1 MRTLVL
7 AFATTAFLC
16 AQGLPPRTAPT
27 EYQVVGKAGDVTLA
41 ADFVRHSVPTAQGT
55 LSTEDYVVVE
65 LAMYGPPGAKTTI
78 SMDDF
83 SLRINGKKQ
92 PLKGQPYGL
101 VLASIKDPEWAP
113 PDAAPAK
120 GSKGGLTSG
129 GGGGGDKN
137 SNEPP
142 PVVKVPIELQR
153 AMAQRTQ
160 KASLAL
166 GERALPQAGL
176 LFFQYRGKAQNIT
189 SVELLYSGAAG
200 KATLDLIP

>member
-7 AFATTAFLC
+7 AFASTVFLC

-55 LSTEDYVVVE
+55 LATEDYVVVE
-65 LAMYGPPGAKTTI
+65 LAMYGAAGAKTTI
-78 SMDDF
+78 SLDDF

-92 PLKGQPYGL
+92 ALKSQPYGL
-101 VLASIKDPEWAP
+101 VLASIKDPEWVP

-120 GSKGGLTSG
+120 GSKGGLTS

-160 KASLAL
+160 KASMPL

-176 LFFQYRGKAQNIT
+176 LFFQYRGKPQNIT

-200 KATLDLIP
+200 KATLNLIP

>member
-7 AFATTAFLC
+7 AFALTASLC

-55 LSTEDYVVVE
+55 LSTEEYVVVE
-65 LAMYGPPGAKTTI
+65 LAMYGPPEAKTTI

-92 PLKGQPYGL
+92 ALKSQPYGL
-101 VLASIKDPEWAP
+101 VLTSIKDPEWVP
-113 PDAAPAK
+113 PEGAPAK

-129 GGGGGDKN
+129 GGGGDKN
-137 SNEPP
+137 SNDPP

-153 AMAQRTQ
+153 AMAQHTQ
-160 KASLAL
+160 KAALPL
-166 GERALPQAGL
+166 GERTLPQAGL

-200 KATLDLIP
+200 KATLNLQP